1 MKKIFTTVFIIFFY
15 FLPKNVQSEI
25 KPIIEG
31 NIDYNITE
39 FYSNYYN
46 LKMN

>member
-1 MKKIFTTVFIIFFY
+1 MKKIFTTIFIIFFY

-31 NIDYNITE
+31 NIDSKVKLIV
-39 FYSNYYN
+39 F
-46 LKMN
+46 